1 MVCRFVLGGMF
12 GLFYILLTL
21 KYNLNVLASQ
31 SRSRS
36 NSISRSRRN
45 SLVTSSQLSPESS
58 KENQKLPPDV
68 QNEPSEDTSTVPQ
81 KKDVHKSPIPYIN
94 VDEPPEV

>member
-1 MVCRFVLGGMF
+1 MF